1 MNTTIPLPA
10 AVPYWNMIK
19 NSSREVKE
27 SLLNMLYVSLT
38 EENSRTSKNDVK
50 LLSGTWE
57 DSRTTEE
64 IIADLRASRTSNVV
78 SDMIMVTDNTRHF
91 QNIKGIKLENW
102 INR

>member
-38 EENSRTSKNDVK
+38 EENRRTSVNNVK

-64 IIADLRASRTSNVV
+64 IVADLRASRTSNK
-78 SDMIMVTDNTRHF
+78 DICNLFD
-91 QNIKGIKLENW
+91 
-102 INR
+102 